1 MTNLNNR
8 EEREL
13 QERQLRREAQVARD
27 SENTTNGLFLGIL
40 LAATA
45 GLVTLLFVLN
55 QRTPTQAPAP
65 PPQVNVQPPDVNVQV
80 SPQAPAPQ
88 VTSPDVNINV
98 PPVPAAPDVNINVPP
113 ATQVQ
118 PAQPQGQSLQP
129 DQAAPNGA
137 AAPEPVP
144 PAPAGGVPAQP

>member
-1 MTNLNNR
+1 MSNLNDR

-13 QERQLRREAQVARD
+13 RERQLRRDVQVARD

-45 GLVTLLFVLN
+45 GLVTLFFALN
-55 QRTPTQAPAP
+55 QRTPVQLPAQ

-88 VTSPDVNINV
+88 VPNPDVNVTI
-98 PPVPAAPDVNINVPP
+98 PPVPAPDVNINVPP
-113 ATQVQ
+113 ATEVQ
-118 PAQPQGQSLQP
+118 PTQPQGQSLPP
-129 DQAAPNGA
+129 DQAVPDEAGTSAP
-137 AAPEPVP
+137 VQ